1 MRVVPLTP
9 LQPPVVRDELV
20 RRGFDPARADTV
32 ARGLE
37 SVGLVIDPMP
47 PEDREK
53 LAVAAGARGIEILT
67 GEHWAIMAGGAARLA
82 GLTRPGS
89 AAVPEDV
96 ADAMGALLRGVMEI
110 PDAWVTAKGAV
121 PLDGPCVVG
130 ILNVTPDSFSD
141 GGRYSNLDDAVRHAE
156 SMMEAGAQV
165 IDIGGESTRPG
176 RTQPLSLEEEW
187 ARLGPVL
194 LELVRRFPAV
204 PVSVDTVKAETAR
217 RALDAGA
224 WIVND
229 VSGLRH
235 DPEIASLCADH
246 GAGLVLM
253 HSRGDLGD
261 LASYR
266 HAQYSDVAATVMDE
280 LLSSV
285 ATAESRGMARSRI
298 VLDPGLGFAKE
309 PRHNYA
315 VLNRLGGLAA
325 LGLPV
330 MVGPSRKRFL
340 GHATGGDVGARDNA
354 TVAACV
360 AGFLSGAR
368 LFRVHAVE
376 PVVEALAVVSAIQ
389 GA

>member
-1 MRVVPLTP
+1 
-9 LQPPVVRDELV
+9 VVRDELV

-37 SVGLVIDPMP
+37 PVGLVIDPMP

-53 LAVAAGARGIEILT
+53 LAVAAGEQGVDILT
-67 GEHWAIMAGGAARLA
+67 GEDWAIMAGGAARLA
-82 GLTRPGS
+82 GLARPGS
-89 AAVPEDV
+89 HAVPQDV
-96 ADAMGALLRGVMEI
+96 ANAMGLLLRGFMEV
-110 PDAWVTAKGAV
+110 PDAWVTARGTVA
-121 PLDGPCVVG
+121 LDGPCVVG

-156 SMMEAGAQV
+156 TMVQTGAQI

-176 RTQPLSLEEEW
+176 KTQSLSAGEEW
-187 ARLGPVL
+187 TRLGPVL
-194 LELVRRFPAV
+194 REVVRRFPTV
-204 PVSVDTVKAETAR
+204 PVSVDTVKADTAR
-217 RALDAGA
+217 RALDTGA

-266 HAQYSDVAATVMDE
+266 HAHYADVAATVMDE

-285 ATAESRGMARSRI
+285 ATAESRGLARGHI
-298 VLDPGLGFAKE
+298 VLDPGLGFSKE
-309 PRHNYA
+309 PHHNYA

-340 GHATGGDVGARDNA
+340 GHTIDKEVGARDNA